1 MKTTA
6 TANNKK
12 APGQSK
18 SPMKGKK
25 EKKQEQKEE
34 LRKSKA
40 EMLIDGELALD
51 ELSLYFDH
59 FKTIWKDYV
68 LLEELTINALKHQGV
83 IFHKKEKR
91 DTFAS
96 PNEVTNDFDTD

>member
-25 EKKQEQKEE
+25 EKKQE
-34 LRKSKA
+34 
-40 EMLIDGELALD
+40 
-51 ELSLYFDH
+51 
-59 FKTIWKDYV
+59 
-68 LLEELTINALKHQGV
+68 
-83 IFHKKEKR
+83 
-91 DTFAS
+91 
-96 PNEVTNDFDTD
+96 

>member
-1 MKTTA
+1 
-6 TANNKK
+6 
-12 APGQSK
+12 
-18 SPMKGKK
+18 
-25 EKKQEQKEE
+25 
-34 LRKSKA
+34 
-40 EMLIDGELALD
+40 MLIDGELALD

-83 IFHKKEKR
+83 IFHKKER
-91 DTFAS
+91 PTFAS